1 MATYDEMMA
10 AARKADQAGDAAGAK
25 RLLEMAK
32 ELKGS
37 FGAQPTGGVSVDK
50 PAVDDLK
57 NRLTTLGAN
66 TANAAS
72 FGLGDES
79 VGVRKGVESLI
90 SGGDFMPAYREGRDR
105 TRANMG
111 VVNEEYP
118 SMATTGNLV
127 GAAIPAIAA
136 APAAMGN
143 SMLQTVMRG
152 AGIGAAEGGL
162 QGAGYADGRDLV
174 GETVKGALIGGGV
187 GVAAPALVGAAGAI
201 KNAVKDPLTG
211 IVDALIGRANTGKAN
226 RAISGALGGRSQQ
239 DIDAALAA
247 ARSAGQPEFR
257 MMDAL
262 GLPGQRLASG
272 MTRAGGDPAAEI
284 AEYLSTRQAGQGE
297 RVGSFVEDAF
307 DVGGTT
313 AAKTREGLVTARGD
327 AADTAYAAARG
338 NAAPVDIRGAL
349 GVIDARTKGMAGSGV
364 SGDSIDGKLLG
375 YRERLAAQPGPD
387 GVMREL
393 SDFDR
398 VLGVKQAIQDDIGAA
413 VRAGRNNEARE
424 LTKLANE
431 LDAALEASSDMYR
444 TANDGF
450 RDASR
455 VIGAVDEGA
464 MMANRGRAADNV
476 PRFQSMTAPQQD
488 AARTGYGDT
497 MLGQL
502 EKITSPTSNR
512 AKPLQSPK
520 RTMEATAMAQDYPLY
535 ADRLGRE
542 NVMWET
548 QNRAL
553 GGSRTADNLA
563 DREAVDGLAGG
574 TMDAMRSVANFQIG
588 DAVAKIA
595 ALLGPVAKGQNSATR
610 SLIAQ
615 ALLSGDA
622 SVLAP
627 AIAQATKSAK
637 VRRAIEAVIRQ
648 PMREG
653 VEASVE

>member
-1 MATYDEMMA
+1 MTPEQEKALA
-10 AARKADQAGDAAGAK
+10 LARARRARAEAEAAGGVP
-25 RLLEMAK
+25 EGMTP
-32 ELKGS
+32 EQY
-37 FGAQPTGGVSVDK
+37 AQSLGFAATPGGVTAN
-50 PAVDDLK
+50 PAAVDDLQ

-66 TANAAS
+66 TANAMA

-79 VGVRKGVESLI
+79 VGLRQGVGSLL
-90 SGGDFMPAYREGRDR
+90 SGGEFMPAYREGRDA

-111 VVNEEYP
+111 VVSEEYP
-118 SMATTGNLV
+118 SMATTGTLV
-127 GAAIPAIAA
+127 GAAIPAITA

-162 QGAGYADGRDLV
+162 QGAGYADGRGIWD
-174 GETVKGALIGGGV
+174 ETVKGALIGGGV

-201 KNAVKDPLTG
+201 KNAVKDPVTG

-226 RAISGALGGRSQQ
+226 RAISGALGGKSQQ
-239 DIDAALAA
+239 EIDVALAA
-247 ARSAGQPEFR
+247 ARAAGQPEFR

-313 AAKTREGLVTARGD
+313 AAKTREGLVAARGD

-338 NAAPVDIRGAL
+338 NAAPVNLNDTVAT
-349 GVIDARTKGMAGSGV
+349 IDELTMR
-364 SGDSIDGKLLG
+364 DPLLG
-375 YRERLAAQPGPD
+375 ESALKSTEIGARLAKLRAQMATGDQQLIDFNSVLNIKQDLYGIMEGLRKSGKAVP
-387 GVMREL
+387 VEL
-393 SDFDR
+393 SK
-398 VLGVKQAIQDDIGAA
+398 VYGS
-413 VRAGRNNEARE
+413 
-424 LTKLANE
+424 
-431 LDAALEASSDMYR
+431 LDSALEASSDMYR

-450 RDASR
+450 REASR
-455 VIGAVDEGA
+455 VIGAVDDGA
-464 MMANRGRAADNV
+464 MMATRGRAADNV
-476 PRFQSMTAPQQD
+476 PRFQSMTAPQQG
-488 AARTGYGDT
+488 AARVGYGDK
-497 MLGQL
+497 MLDQL
-502 EKITSPTSNR
+502 ERVTSPTSNR

-520 RTMEATAMAQDYPLY
+520 RTMEASAMAQDYPLY

-542 NVMWET
+542 NTMWET

-563 DREAVDGLAGG
+563 DQQAIEGLAGG
-574 TMDAMRSVANFQIG
+574 AMGAMRSAANFQIG

-595 ALLGPVAKGQNSATR
+595 ALLGPIAKGQNSATR
-610 SLIAQ
+610 NLIAQ

-648 PMREG
+648 PLREG